1 MAQLI
6 NTNDLTIRTELKT
19 GDLGYVAYM
28 HGRIYNTELGY
39 GFNFERYVLE
49 GLLEFSRQYDP
60 QKDRVWVCEYKD
72 RIVGFLMALSRE
84 KTLQL
89 RYFII
94 EPEFRGTGLGKRL
107 MDGFMAFMD
116 EQQFEH
122 AYLWTTNQQ
131 DTAVSLYLRHGFQ
144 LTEEKD
150 SKAFDTPL
158 TEKRY
163 DLFRT
168 PNPLLEP
175 YDTPYGLP
183 PFDRITPARYL
194 PAFEAGME
202 DHRKNIAQITSLQT
216 PPTFDDTL
224 VAFEKSAK
232 LLRNVSAVFHN
243 LTSANTSPELENISR
258 QLAPMLARHSD
269 DIYLDAALF
278 NRIKALYEKRDAL
291 TITNEEAKLLEKAYK
306 DFVRNGANLEA
317 DKQTRLR
324 EINKQ
329 LSLLTVRFGQHL
341 LAETNHYEMM
351 VTAEKDLAGLPDSLI
366 EAAALSAK
374 AAGKDNGW
382 RFTLHNAS
390 VMPFLQYADQ
400 RNLRQEIYE
409 AYINRCNHN
418 DERDNKEIVTQ
429 LAALRA
435 ERAALLGYTSHA
447 DFILEENMAKTP
459 AKANEL
465 LQQLWHAAL
474 PVARQEAAEMQALMD
489 REGKGEQ
496 LEAWDWAYY
505 ADKVR
510 KEKYAYDAEALR
522 PYFKLENVRD
532 GLFFTAKKLYGLHFQ
547 LLKDVPVYHEE
558 VSAYEVKSE
567 DDTLVGLLYLDF
579 HPRSSKRGGA
589 WMTSYRKQSTNANGR
604 VAPVI
609 SIVCNFSRPTATQ
622 PALLTPDEAETFFH
636 EAGHALHGL
645 LSDVKYESLSGTS
658 VPRDFVELPSQV
670 MEHWA
675 FEPEV
680 LAQYATHYE
689 TGELIPAPL
698 VEKMKAASKFN
709 QGFATVE
716 YLAAS
721 LLDMAYHTLPAGNN
735 IVPLAFEKEQ
745 MDTIGLIPQI
755 APRYRSTYFQH
766 IFAGGYSA
774 GYYSYI
780 WSEVLDSDAFAA
792 FKETGDIFDPATA
805 NAFRKNILEK
815 GGTEEPMDLYVA
827 FRKREPDV
835 KYLLQ
840 HRGLETSTH

>member
-1 MAQLI
+1 MEHQDI
-6 NTNDLTIRTELKT
+6 TIRTSLRT

-28 HGRIYNTELGY
+28 HGRIYNQELGY

-60 QKDRVWVCEYKD
+60 QNDRVWICEYKD
-72 RIVGFLMALSRE
+72 RIVGFLMALSRS
-84 KTLQL
+84 KTVQL

-94 EPEFRGTGLGKRL
+94 EPDFRGYGLGKQL
-107 MDGFMAFMD
+107 MDRFMAFMD
-116 EQQFEH
+116 EQQFDH
-122 AYLWTTNQQ
+122 AYLWTTHQQ
-131 DTAVSLYLRHGFQ
+131 DTAVSLYLRHGFV

-150 SKAFDTPL
+150 SNAFDTPL

-168 PNPLLEP
+168 PNPLLQP
-175 YDTPYGLP
+175 FDTPYGLP
-183 PFDRITPARYL
+183 PFDSIVPARYL
-194 PAFEAGME
+194 PAFEAAME
-202 DHRKNIAQITSLQT
+202 EHRKNIAQITSLQT
-216 PPTFDDTL
+216 PPSFADTME
-224 VAFEKSAK
+224 AFEKSGK
-232 LLRNVSAVFHN
+232 LLRTVSAVFGN

-258 QLAPMLARHSD
+258 QLAPMLAKHGD
-269 DIYLDAALF
+269 DIYLDATLF
-278 NRIKALYEKRDAL
+278 SRIRALYERQDAL
-291 TITNEEAKLLEKAYK
+291 ELTGEQARLLEKTYK
-306 DFVRNGANLEA
+306 DFVRSGANLSA
-317 DKQTRLR
+317 DEQSRLR

-351 VTAEKDLAGLPDSLI
+351 ITDEKDLAGLPASLI

-374 AAGKDNGW
+374 SAGKEHGW

-400 RNLRQEIYE
+400 RHLRQEIYE

-418 DERDNKEIVTQ
+418 DDRDNKAIVTQ

-435 ERAALLGYTSHA
+435 EKAQLLGYASHA
-447 DFILEENMAKTP
+447 DYILEENMAKTP

-465 LQQLWHAAL
+465 LQQLWTTAL
-474 PVARQEAAEMQALMD
+474 PVAKQEAAEMQAVMD

-510 KEKYAYDAEALR
+510 KEKYSYDAEALR

-532 GLFFTAKKLYGLHFQ
+532 GLFFTAQQLYGLRFN

-558 VSAYEVKSE
+558 VSAYEVQGK
-567 DDTLVGLLYLDF
+567 DGKLVGLLYLDF

-589 WMTSYRKQSTNANGR
+589 WMTSYRKQSIGKDGR
-604 VAPVI
+604 VAPII
-609 SIVCNFSRPTATQ
+609 SIVCNFSRPTPTQ

-645 LSDVKYESLSGTS
+645 LSDVTYETLSGTS

-680 LAQYATHYE
+680 LAQYAKHYE
-689 TGELIPAPL
+689 TGELIPDAL

-735 IVPLAFEKEQ
+735 IMPLVFEKEQ
-745 MDTIGLIPQI
+745 MDKIGLIPQI

-792 FKETGDIFDPATA
+792 FKEAGNIFDTATA
-805 NAFRKNILEK
+805 DSFRKHILEK
-815 GGTEEPMDLYVA
+815 GGTEEPMQLYTA

-840 HRGLETSTH
+840 HRGLE

>member
-1 MAQLI
+1 MEQQDI
-6 NTNDLTIRTELKT
+6 TIRTSLRT
-19 GDLGYVAYM
+19 GDLGYIAYM
-28 HGRIYNTELGY
+28 HGRIYSQELGY

-60 QKDRVWVCEYKD
+60 LKDRVWICEYKD
-72 RIVGFLMALSRE
+72 RIVGFLMAINRG
-84 KTLQL
+84 KTVQL

-94 EPEFRGTGLGKRL
+94 EPDFRGYGLGKQL
-107 MDGFMAFMD
+107 MDRFMAFMD

-131 DTAVSLYLRHGFQ
+131 DTAVSLYLRHGFA

-150 SKAFDTPL
+150 SNTFDTPL

-168 PNPLLEP
+168 PNPLLQP
-175 YDTPYGLP
+175 FDTPYGLP

-194 PAFEAGME
+194 PAFEAAME
-202 DHRKNIAQITSLQT
+202 EHRKNITLITSQQT
-216 PPTFDDTL
+216 PPSFADTME
-224 VAFEKSAK
+224 AFEKSGK
-232 LLRNVSAVFHN
+232 LLRTVSAVFGN

-258 QLAPMLARHSD
+258 QLAPMLAKHGD
-269 DIYLDAALF
+269 DIYLDASLF
-278 NRIKALYEKRDAL
+278 SRIKALFERQDAL
-291 TITNEEAKLLEKAYK
+291 ELSGEQARLLEKTYK
-306 DFVRNGANLEA
+306 DFVRSGANLDA
-317 DKQTRLR
+317 DKQSRLR

-341 LAETNHYEMM
+341 LAETNHYELMI
-351 VTAEKDLAGLPDSLI
+351 TEEKDLAGLPASLI

-374 AAGKDNGW
+374 SAGKEHGW
-382 RFTLHNAS
+382 RFTLHNSS

-400 RNLRQEIYE
+400 RHLRQEIYE

-418 DERDNKEIVTQ
+418 DDRDNKAIVTQ

-435 ERAALLGYTSHA
+435 EKATLLGYASHA

-459 AKANEL
+459 AKADEL
-465 LQQLWHAAL
+465 LQQLWKAAL
-474 PVARQEAAEMQALMD
+474 PVAKQEATEMQAVMD

-510 KEKYAYDAEALR
+510 KEKYSYDAEALR

-532 GLFFTAKKLYGLHFQ
+532 GLFFTAKQLYGLSFH
-547 LLKDVPVYHEE
+547 LLEDVPVYHED
-558 VSAYEVKSE
+558 VSAYEVQGE
-567 DDTLVGLLYLDF
+567 DGKLVGLLYLDF

-589 WMTSYRKQSTNANGR
+589 WMTSYRKQSIGKDGR
-604 VAPVI
+604 VAPII
-609 SIVCNFSRPTATQ
+609 SIVCNFSKPTATQ

-645 LSDVKYESLSGTS
+645 LSDVTYETLSGTS

-680 LAQYATHYE
+680 LAQYAKHYE
-689 TGELIPAPL
+689 TGELIPAAL
-698 VEKMKAASKFN
+698 VDKMKAASKFN

-735 IVPLAFEKEQ
+735 IMPLVFEEEQ
-745 MDTIGLIPQI
+745 MDKIGLIHQI

-792 FKETGDIFDPATA
+792 FKEAGNIFDAATA
-805 NAFRKNILEK
+805 ISFRKNILEK
-815 GGTEEPMDLYVA
+815 GGTEEPMQLYTA

-840 HRGLETSTH
+840 HRGLE

>member
-1 MAQLI
+1 MEHQDI
-6 NTNDLTIRTELKT
+6 TIRTSLRT

-28 HGRIYNTELGY
+28 HGRIYNQELGY

-60 QKDRVWVCEYKD
+60 QNDRVWICEYKD
-72 RIVGFLMALSRE
+72 RIVGFLMALSRS
-84 KTLQL
+84 KTVQL

-94 EPEFRGTGLGKRL
+94 EPDFRGYGLGKQL
-107 MDGFMAFMD
+107 MDRFMVFMD
-116 EQQFEH
+116 EQQFDH
-122 AYLWTTNQQ
+122 AYLWTTHQQ
-131 DTAVSLYLRHGFQ
+131 DTAVSLYLRHGFV

-150 SKAFDTPL
+150 SNAFDTPL

-168 PNPLLEP
+168 PNPLLQP
-175 YDTPYGLP
+175 FDTPYGLP
-183 PFDRITPARYL
+183 PFDSIVPARYL
-194 PAFEAGME
+194 PAFEAAME
-202 DHRKNIAQITSLQT
+202 EHRQNIAQITSLQT
-216 PPTFDDTL
+216 PPSFADTME
-224 VAFEKSAK
+224 AFEKSGK
-232 LLRNVSAVFHN
+232 LLRTVSAVFGN

-258 QLAPMLARHSD
+258 QLAPMLAKHGD
-269 DIYLDAALF
+269 DIYLDATLF
-278 NRIKALYEKRDAL
+278 SRIRALYERQDAL
-291 TITNEEAKLLEKAYK
+291 ELTGEQARLLEKTYK
-306 DFVRNGANLEA
+306 DFVRSGANLSA
-317 DKQTRLR
+317 DKQSRLR

-351 VTAEKDLAGLPDSLI
+351 ITDEKDLAGLPASLI

-374 AAGKDNGW
+374 SAGKEHGW

-400 RNLRQEIYE
+400 RHLRQEIYE

-418 DERDNKEIVTQ
+418 DDRDNKAIVTQ

-435 ERAALLGYTSHA
+435 EKAQLLGYASHA
-447 DFILEENMAKTP
+447 DYILEENMAKTP

-465 LQQLWHAAL
+465 LQQLWTAAL
-474 PVARQEAAEMQALMD
+474 PVAKQEAAEMQAVMD

-510 KEKYAYDAEALR
+510 KEKYSYDAEALR

-532 GLFFTAKKLYGLHFQ
+532 GLFFTAQQLYGLRFN

-558 VSAYEVKSE
+558 VSAYEVQGK
-567 DDTLVGLLYLDF
+567 DGKLVGLLYLDF

-589 WMTSYRKQSTNANGR
+589 WMTSYRKQSIGKDGR
-604 VAPVI
+604 VAPII
-609 SIVCNFSRPTATQ
+609 SIVCNFSRPTPTQ

-645 LSDVKYESLSGTS
+645 LSDVTYETLSGTS

-680 LAQYATHYE
+680 LAQYAKHYE
-689 TGELIPAPL
+689 TGELIPDAL

-735 IVPLAFEKEQ
+735 IMPLVFEKEQ
-745 MDTIGLIPQI
+745 MDKIGLIPQI

-792 FKETGDIFDPATA
+792 FKEAGNIFDAATA
-805 NAFRKNILEK
+805 DSFRKHILEK
-815 GGTEEPMDLYVA
+815 GGTEEPMQLYTA

-840 HRGLETSTH
+840 HRGLE

>member
-1 MAQLI
+1 MQVI
-6 NTNDLTIRTELKT
+6 NANDITIRTALKT

-28 HGRIYNTELGY
+28 HGDIYGRELGY

-49 GLLEFSRQYDP
+49 GLLEFSRQYDTA
-60 QKDRVWVCEYKD
+60 KDRVWICEYNG
-72 RIVGFLMALSRE
+72 RMVGFLMALSRG
-84 KTLQL
+84 KTVQL

-94 EPEFRGTGLGKRL
+94 DPAFRGYGLGKRL
-107 MDGFMAFMD
+107 MDHFMSFMD
-116 EQQFEH
+116 ERGFDN

-131 DTAVSLYLRHGFQ
+131 DTAVSLYARHGFV

-150 SKAFDTPL
+150 SQAFDIPL

-168 PNPLLEP
+168 PNPLLEV

-183 PFDRITPARYL
+183 PFERIVPARYL
-194 PAFEAGME
+194 PAFEAAMQE
-202 DHRKNIAQITSLQT
+202 HRANINKITTLTT
-216 PPTFDDTL
+216 PPSFADTME
-224 VAFEKSAK
+224 AFEKSGK
-232 LLRNVSAVFHN
+232 LLRSVNAVFAN
-243 LTSANTSPELENISR
+243 LTSANTSAELENISR
-258 QLAPMLARHSD
+258 QLAPVLAKHSD
-269 DIYLDAALF
+269 DIYLDATLF
-278 NRIKALYEKRDAL
+278 NRIKALYEKQGTLQL
-291 TITNEEAKLLEKAYK
+291 TGEQAKLLEKTYK
-306 DFVRNGANLEA
+306 DFVRSGANLDAASQE
-317 DKQTRLR
+317 RLR

-341 LAETNHYEMM
+341 LAETNHYELM
-351 VTAEKDLAGLPDSLI
+351 VTDEKDLAGLHASLI

-374 AAGKDNGW
+374 AAGKSGGW

-390 VMPFLQYADQ
+390 VMPFLQYADN
-400 RNLRQEIYE
+400 RALREEIYT
-409 AYINRCNHN
+409 AYVNRCNHN
-418 DERDNKEIVTQ
+418 DDRDNKAIVTQ

-435 ERAALLGYTSHA
+435 EKAALLGYTSHA
-447 DFILEENMAKTP
+447 DYILEENMAKTP

-465 LQQLWHAAL
+465 LQQLWKAAL
-474 PVARQEAAEMQALMD
+474 PVATQEAAAMQAIMD
-489 REGKGEQ
+489 REGNNDK
-496 LEAWDWAYY
+496 LAAWDWFYY

-510 KEKYAYDAEALR
+510 KEKYSYDAEALR

-532 GLFFTAKKLYGLHFQ
+532 GLFFTAKQLYGLNFQ
-547 LLKDVPVYHEE
+547 LLEGVPVYHEE
-558 VSAYEVKSE
+558 VSAYEVTGA
-567 DDTLVGLLYLDF
+567 DGQLVGLLYLDF

-589 WMTSYRKQSTNANGR
+589 WMTSYRKQAVNEQGR
-604 VAPVI
+604 VAPII

-645 LSDVKYESLSGTS
+645 LSDVTYETLSGTA

-680 LAQYATHYE
+680 LAQYARHYE
-689 TGELIPAPL
+689 TGELIPPAL
-698 VEKMKAASKFN
+698 VDKMKAASKFN

-735 IVPLAFEKEQ
+735 VAPLEFEKEQ
-745 MDTIGLIPQI
+745 MDRIGLLPEI

-766 IFAGGYSA
+766 IFSGGYSA

-792 FKETGDIFDPATA
+792 FKEAGNIFDAATA
-805 NAFRKNILEK
+805 TAFRKNILEK
-815 GGTEEPMDLYVA
+815 GGTEEPMVLYKA

-840 HRGLETSTH
+840 HRGLE